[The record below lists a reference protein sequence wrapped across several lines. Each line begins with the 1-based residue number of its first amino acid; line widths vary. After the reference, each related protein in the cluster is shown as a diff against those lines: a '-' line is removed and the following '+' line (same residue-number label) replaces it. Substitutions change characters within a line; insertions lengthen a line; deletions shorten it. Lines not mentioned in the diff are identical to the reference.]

1 MHDTTRLIAIRHG
14 QTAWNVDT
22 RIQGHLD
29 VPLNERGHWQAQRL
43 AAALAQEGIAAVY
56 ASDLSRAFETGR
68 YVAQAAGV
76 AIRPDVGLRER
87 GFGLF
92 EGRTFKEIEAELP
105 DQALLWRKRDPHFA
119 PAGGESLR
127 QVQDRVVSTCHRLAA
142 QHPGELIALVGH
154 GGVLDALYRVGTRQ
168 DLQAPRSWELGNAAI
183 NRLLWSPQGLAL
195 VGWGDVAH
203 LSDDALDDGTV

>member
-1 MHDTTRLIAIRHG
+1 MHDTTRIIAIRHG

-43 AAALAQEGIAAVY
+43 AAALAQEGLAAVY

-92 EGRTFKEIEAELP
+92 EGRTFKEVEAELP

-119 PAGGESLR
+119 PAGGESLV
-127 QVQDRVVSTCHRLAA
+127 QVQERVVSTCHRLAA

-154 GGVLDALYRVGTRQ
+154 GGVLDALYREATRQ

>member
-1 MHDTTRLIAIRHG
+1 MARPPGTWTPASRDSSTS
-14 QTAWNVDT
+14 
-22 RIQGHLD
+22 
-29 VPLNERGHWQAQRL
+29 PLNEHGHWQAQRL

-76 AIRPDVGLRER
+76 PIMPDAGLRER

-105 DQALLWRKRDPHFA
+105 DQARLWRKRDPHFA
-119 PAGGESLR
+119 PEGGESLV
-127 QVQDRVVSTCHRLAA
+127 QVHERVVSTCSRLAA

-154 GGVLDALYRVGTRQ
+154 GGVMDALYRQATGQ

-183 NRLLWSPQGLAL
+183 NRLLWSPQGFAL
-195 VGWGDVAH
+195 VGWGDVSH
-203 LSDDALDDGTV
+203 LEAQALDDGTV

>member
-1 MHDTTRLIAIRHG
+1 MHETTRIIAIRHG

-29 VPLNERGHWQAQRL
+29 VPLNERGHWQAKRL

-68 YVAQAAGV
+68 YVAQVAGV
-76 AIRPDVGLRER
+76 PIMPDAGLRER

-105 DQALLWRKRDPHFA
+105 DQARLWRKRDPHFA
-119 PAGGESLR
+119 PEGGESL
-127 QVQDRVVSTCHRLAA
+127 VQMHERVVSTCSRLAA

-154 GGVLDALYRVGTRQ
+154 GGVMDALYR
-168 DLQAPRSWELGNAAI
+168 
-183 NRLLWSPQGLAL
+183 
-195 VGWGDVAH
+195 
-203 LSDDALDDGTV
+203 LSLIHILTLPTKA